1 MMRIVLVGAGHAHAL
16 VLDAW
21 RRQPLTGV
29 DLVLVAP
36 DALAPYSGMIPGWLA
51 GQYRFEQTLVDF
63 TGLCQRAGATLVK
76 AELLELDPDRQ
87 QALLSDGQTLSYDW
101 LSVNVGSTLRPPPSQ
116 TPILAMRPLS
126 TLKARYKQWLAHWQA
141 ARDVSPVRLTSVGGG
156 AAGVESLLC
165 IKHRL
170 EQLRPDKP
178 VHAQLVTRGA
188 TILPGVSAPARRLA
202 LKVLHQADIT
212 LQLGTAWCETIA
224 QSSDL
229 IIWATGAEPHAWQT
243 DPKMRGSL
251 QVDSKG
257 FIVVNEYLQSTSHSN
272 VFAVGDC
279 AALPDPVPKAGVYAV
294 RMGAILATN
303 LRAAASGQPLS
314 PFKRTGKALALLN
327 TANGHAIAAWGPL
340 GWQGRWVMQWK
351 DRIDKG
357 FIQKLVC

>member
-1 MMRIVLVGAGHAHAL
+1 MKRIVLVGAGHAHAL

-21 RRQPLTGV
+21 RRQPLAGV

-51 GQYRFEQTLVDF
+51 GQYLFEQTLVDF
-63 TGLCQRAGATLVK
+63 IGLCQRAGATLVK

-101 LSVNVGSTLRPPPSQ
+101 LSVNVGSTLRPPSSQ

-126 TLKARYKQWLAHWQA
+126 TLKARYEQWLAHWQA
-141 ARDVSPVRLTSVGGG
+141 AHDGTPVRLTSVGGG

-188 TILPGVSAPARRLA
+188 TILPSFSAQARRLA
-202 LKVLHQADIT
+202 LKALHQADIT

-243 DPKMRGSL
+243 APKTRGSL
-251 QVDSKG
+251 QVDSMG
-257 FIVVNEYLQSTSHSN
+257 FVVVNECLQSTSHSN

-294 RMGAILATN
+294 RMGATLAAN
-303 LRAAASGQPLS
+303 LHAAASGQPLS

-327 TANGHAIAAWGPL
+327 TANGHAIASWGPL
-340 GWQGRWVMQWK
+340 GWQGRWVMRWK